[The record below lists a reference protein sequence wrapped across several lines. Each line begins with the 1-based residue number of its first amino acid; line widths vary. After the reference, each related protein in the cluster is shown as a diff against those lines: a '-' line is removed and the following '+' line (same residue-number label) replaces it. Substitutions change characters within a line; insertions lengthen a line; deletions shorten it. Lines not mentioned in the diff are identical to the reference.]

1 MHNPAITESR
11 SINVDCLPV
20 HIIQLTKD
28 GLLPEKLENSPPLEK
43 DTDLHVCKH
52 LPPGNLTEQTL
63 LSIWI
68 NTHQAMFIATGISA
82 YCVIQIIQHIKQG
95 EDLETIRYFIQL
107 AIDCRLSSAAY
118 TSLPHLTKELYEAY
132 IRESMMLVHPGFSGV
147 SNQEAITMEHCL
159 RELKKAQSELGYSN
173 RSLAKALTSEL
184 EILYN
189 ADRTWWKF
197 HGKAM
202 AKLVENPVSLARMDF
217 KHQRNQG
224 SGDKSFD
231 DYRNRILR
239 QEDAVADYDSYFAVK
254 RNDQLSIQ
262 DYKRTLISA
271 LERSSHYVDP
281 GGQLADYREKGET
294 TLHAA
299 IDHATQ
305 QLQRQSTCTAEL
317 DRDKPASELQ
327 HA

>member
-1 MHNPAITESR
+1 MHNPTITESR
-11 SINVDCLPV
+11 PLNVDCLPV
-20 HIIQLTKD
+20 HITQLTKD
-28 GLLPEKLENSPPLEK
+28 GLLPDKLEKSPPLKK
-43 DTDLHVCKH
+43 DAKLHVCRH

-82 YCVIQIIQHIKQG
+82 YCVMQIIQHIKQE
-95 EDLETIRYFIQL
+95 EDLETIRHFIQL
-107 AIDCRLSSAAY
+107 AVDCRLSSAAY

-147 SNQEAITMEHCL
+147 SNQEAITMEHAL
-159 RELKKAQSELGYSN
+159 RELKKAQTELGYSN
-173 RSLAKALTSEL
+173 RNLANTLTADL
-184 EILYN
+184 EKLYG

-217 KHQRNQG
+217 KHQLNQG
-224 SGDKSFD
+224 SGDNSFD
-231 DYRNRILR
+231 DYRDRILR
-239 QEDAVADYDSYFAVK
+239 QEGAVTDYDSYFAV
-254 RNDQLSIQ
+254 RRSDQLSVQ

-281 GGQLADYREKGET
+281 NGELADYREAGEIA
-294 TLHAA
+294 LHAVM
-299 IDHATQ
+299 DYETQ
-305 QLQRQSTCTAEL
+305 QLQRQSTRTPEL
-317 DRDKPASELQ
+317 EAG
-327 HA
+327 